1 MYGAGFTESSM
12 PLTNDEAANVFQFL
26 ATALK
31 EQGLHWVVMQVEEKI
46 ALGKIQTRKLQTR
59 EKRERVDSV
68 VWEME
73 EDRFV
78 RNTAPPTQFT
88 VAEVYTPRERLHILI
103 ESIEV
108 AVPAILDV
116 AHGTVQNLSKFGG
129 STRLEFEPEAAVR
142 EPFSI
147 TADDIAGRAE
157 QTTTLRQLLDELR
170 RQ

>member
-1 MYGAGFTESSM
+1 MA
-12 PLTNDEAANVFQFL
+12 LTNDEAADAFQFL
-26 ATALK
+26 AAALK
-31 EQGLHWVVMQVEEKI
+31 ERGLHWVVTQVEEKI
-46 ALGKIQTRKLQTR
+46 ALGKVQTKKLHTR

-73 EDRFV
+73 EDRPV

-88 VAEVYTPRERLHILI
+88 VAEVYTPQERLHILI
-103 ESIEV
+103 DSIEV
-108 AVPAILDV
+108 AVPTILDV
-116 AHGTVQNLSKFGG
+116 AHGTVHNLSKFGG

-147 TADDIAGRAE
+147 RGDDLAGRAE